1 MNTTANTRSTERTEV
16 LYGQKYV
23 MNTVLQFL
31 SQAEKID
38 SCGDHK
44 ALSLIFEVEEYKEL
58 LSNLKAKGIK
68 LRYITDITKDNIHYC
83 KELLKFAKEIR
94 HLGGIRTNFSI
105 SETEYL
111 SSMTGN
117 QTLEPVP
124 HIIYSNV
131 RAMVEEQKYVFE
143 SFWNKAIP
151 AEQRIREIEE
161 GIEPEVFEIIA
172 ERKKIAQTFL
182 DLVGSA
188 KKEAL
193 VLFPN
198 DKAMVRADRLGIID
212 YLVELSQNEK
222 DVSIKIICQLSKE
235 NVGIVNKVSEQAP
248 AIRILN
254 GNESLYGMY
263 IIDDEKL
270 LRVESRDASA
280 ETFME
285 AIGFAV
291 YSNRKNTVQSFKSVF
306 ELLWNERTLNEE
318 LKRAD
323 KMQKEFINVASHEL
337 RTPTQA
343 ILSFSE
349 LLQTHPERKDEML
362 QAMSRNAIRL
372 QKLTDDILDVTRI
385 ESETLMLK
393 IEPLDLNDLISN
405 IVEDYRNQIEK
416 NNDNVELLYY
426 YRPRNNDSKIIIEAD
441 RVRLIQVISNLLDNA
456 LKFTKKQDKESKK
469 GSIYVTAEKK
479 KNRENGSKKQEVVVS
494 IKDTGT
500 GINPEIVPRLFTKF
514 ATASETGTGLGLFI
528 CKSIVEAH
536 GGRIWAE
543 NNPES
548 KGGAVFELSLPLG
561 EQQQQQQQQQKKQQ
575 SPSSSNLTSGGKSV
589 NQ

>member
-68 LRYITDITKDNIHYC
+68 FRYITDITKDNIHYC

-105 SETEYL
+105 SEIEYL

-117 QTLEPVP
+117 QTREPVS

-161 GIEPEVFEIIA
+161 GIEPEFFEVIA
-172 ERKKIAQTFL
+172 ERKKISQIFL

-198 DKAMVRADRLGIID
+198 DKAMVRAYRLGIID

-222 DVSIKIICQLSKE
+222 AVSIKIICQLSDE
-235 NVGIVNKVSEQAP
+235 NVGIVQRVSEQAP
-248 AIRILN
+248 GIRILN

-270 LRVESRDASA
+270 LRVEMKDASA

-372 QKLTDDILDVTRI
+372 QKLTDGILDVTRI
-385 ESETLMLK
+385 ESKTLMLK

-426 YRPRNNDSKIIIEAD
+426 YRPRDNDSKIIIEAD

-500 GINPEIVPRLFTKF
+500 GIDPEIVPRLFTKF

-561 EQQQQQQQQQKKQQ
+561 EQQQQ
-575 SPSSSNLTSGGKSV
+575 SPSSSNLTSGGRA
-589 NQ
+589 

>member
-1 MNTTANTRSTERTEV
+1 MNTTANPRSTERTEV

-23 MNTVLQFL
+23 INTVLQFL

-105 SETEYL
+105 SEIEYL

-143 SFWNKAIP
+143 SFWNKAIL

-182 DLVGSA
+182 DLIRST

-212 YLVELSQNEK
+212 YLVELSQKEK

-248 AIRILN
+248 GIRILN

-323 KMQKEFINVASHEL
+323 KMQKEFINIASHEL

-385 ESETLMLK
+385 ESKTLMLK

-426 YRPRNNDSKIIIEAD
+426 YRPRNNDSKIIVEAD
-441 RVRLIQVISNLLDNA
+441 RVRLIQVISNLLNNA

-479 KNRENGSKKQEVVVS
+479 KNRENGSKNQEVVVS
-494 IKDTGT
+494 MKDTGT
-500 GINPEIVPRLFTKF
+500 GIDPEIVPRLFTKF

-561 EQQQQQQQQQKKQQ
+561 EQQQQQQQ
-575 SPSSSNLTSGGKSV
+575 SPSSSNLTSGGRA
-589 NQ
+589 

>member
-68 LRYITDITKDNIHYC
+68 LRYITDITKDNVHYC

-105 SETEYL
+105 SEIEYL

-117 QTLEPVP
+117 QTREPVS

-172 ERKKIAQTFL
+172 ERKKIAQAFL
-182 DLVGSA
+182 DLVRST

-212 YLVELSQNEK
+212 YLVELSQKEK
-222 DVSIKIICQLSKE
+222 AVSIKIICQLSKE

-254 GNESLYGMY
+254 GNDSLYGMY

-385 ESETLMLK
+385 ESKTLILK

-416 NNDNVELLYY
+416 NNDNVEILYY
-426 YRPRNNDSKIIIEAD
+426 YRPRGNDSKIIIEAD
-441 RVRLIQVISNLLDNA
+441 RVRLIQVISNLLNNA

-479 KNRENGSKKQEVVVS
+479 KNRENGSKKQQVVVS

-500 GINPEIVPRLFTKF
+500 GIDPEIVPRLFTKF

-536 GGRIWAE
+536 GGRICAE

-548 KGGAVFELSLPLG
+548 KGGAVFELSLPLS
-561 EQQQQQQQQQKKQQ
+561 EQQQQQQ
-575 SPSSSNLTSGGKSV
+575 SPSSSNLTSGGRA
-589 NQ
+589 

>member
-58 LSNLKAKGIK
+58 LSTLKAKGIK

-105 SETEYL
+105 SEIEYL

-117 QTLEPVP
+117 QTREPVS

-161 GIEPEVFEIIA
+161 GIEPEFFEIIA
-172 ERKKIAQTFL
+172 ERKKISQIFL

-198 DKAMVRADRLGIID
+198 DKAMVRAYRLGIID

-222 DVSIKIICQLSKE
+222 AVSIKIICQLSDE
-235 NVGIVNKVSEQAP
+235 NVGIVQRVSEQAP
-248 AIRILN
+248 GIRILN

-270 LRVESRDASA
+270 LRVEMKDASA
-280 ETFME
+280 ETFLE

-372 QKLTDDILDVTRI
+372 QKLTDGILDVTRI
-385 ESETLMLK
+385 ESKTLMLK

-405 IVEDYRNQIEK
+405 IVEDYKNQIEK

-426 YRPRNNDSKIIIEAD
+426 YRPRDNDSKIIIEAD

-500 GINPEIVPRLFTKF
+500 GIDPGIVPRLFTKF

-561 EQQQQQQQQQKKQQ
+561 EQQQQQQQ
-575 SPSSSNLTSGGKSV
+575 SPSSSNLTSGKSV

>member
-58 LSNLKAKGIK
+58 LSTLKAKGIK

-105 SETEYL
+105 SEIEYL

-117 QTLEPVP
+117 QTREPVS

-161 GIEPEVFEIIA
+161 GIEPEFFEIIA
-172 ERKKIAQTFL
+172 ERKKISQIFL

-198 DKAMVRADRLGIID
+198 DKAMVRAYRLGIID

-222 DVSIKIICQLSKE
+222 AVSIKIICQLSEE
-235 NVGIVNKVSEQAP
+235 NVGIVQRVSEQAP
-248 AIRILN
+248 GIRILN

-270 LRVESRDASA
+270 LRVEMKDASA

-372 QKLTDDILDVTRI
+372 QKLTDGILDVTRI
-385 ESETLMLK
+385 ESKTLMLK

-405 IVEDYRNQIEK
+405 IVEDYKNQIEK

-426 YRPRNNDSKIIIEAD
+426 YRPRDNDSKIIIEAD

-500 GINPEIVPRLFTKF
+500 GIDPEIVPRLFTKF

-561 EQQQQQQQQQKKQQ
+561 EQQQQQQ
-575 SPSSSNLTSGGKSV
+575 SPSSSNLTSGKSV

>member
-44 ALSLIFEVEEYKEL
+44 ALSLILEVEEYKEL

-68 LRYITDITKDNIHYC
+68 FRYITDITKDNIHYC

-105 SETEYL
+105 SEIEYL

-117 QTLEPVP
+117 QTREPVS

-161 GIEPEVFEIIA
+161 GIEPEFFEIIA
-172 ERKKIAQTFL
+172 ERKKISQIFL

-198 DKAMVRADRLGIID
+198 DKAMVRAYRLGLID

-222 DVSIKIICQLSKE
+222 AVSIKIICQLSDE
-235 NVGIVNKVSEQAP
+235 NVGIVQRVSEQAP
-248 AIRILN
+248 GIRILN

-263 IIDDEKL
+263 IIDGEKL
-270 LRVESRDASA
+270 LRVEMKDASA

-291 YSNRKNTVQSFKSVF
+291 YSNRKNTVQSFRSVF
-306 ELLWNERTLNEE
+306 ELLWNERALNEE
-318 LKRAD
+318 LKRTHD
-323 KMQKEFINVASHEL
+323 RQKELIKMQQEFINVAAHEL
-337 RTPTQA
+337 RTPVQPIIGLSE
-343 ILSFSE
+343 ILRSKLKDKEQEE
-349 LLQTHPERKDEML
+349 LL
-362 QAMSRNAIRL
+362 SVIIRNAKRL
-372 QKLTDDILDVTRI
+372 RQLTQNLLDVTRI
-385 ESETLMLK
+385 DSQSLRLKKELSNVNDVILSVLADYESDNNLK
-393 IEPLDLNDLISN
+393 KVHNDGVKITFNSKDD
-405 IVEDYRNQIEK
+405 IFIMVDRSR
-416 NNDNVELLYY
+416 LY
-426 YRPRNNDSKIIIEAD
+426 
-441 RVRLIQVISNLLDNA
+441 QVFANLLNNA
-456 LKFTKKQDKESKK
+456 IKFTKE
-469 GSIYVTAEKK
+469 GSITITTQRNDEGNEA
-479 KNRENGSKKQEVVVS
+479 VVS
-494 IKDTGT
+494 IKDTGV
-500 GINPEIVPRLFTKF
+500 GLHPEILPRLFSKF
-514 ATASETGTGLGLFI
+514 ATGAETGTGLGLFI
-528 CKSIVEAH
+528 SKGVVEAH

-543 NNPES
+543 NNEDN
-548 KGGAVFELSLPLG
+548 KGGSIFHFSLPLG
-561 EQQQQQQQQQKKQQ
+561 RE
-575 SPSSSNLTSGGKSV
+575 
-589 NQ
+589 

>member
-58 LSNLKAKGIK
+58 LSTLKAKGIK

-105 SETEYL
+105 SEIEYL

-117 QTLEPVP
+117 QTREPVS

-161 GIEPEVFEIIA
+161 GIEPEFFEIIA
-172 ERKKIAQTFL
+172 ERKKISKIFL

-198 DKAMVRADRLGIID
+198 DKAMVRAYRLGIID

-222 DVSIKIICQLSKE
+222 AVSIKIICQLSDE
-235 NVGIVNKVSEQAP
+235 NVGIVQRVSEQAP
-248 AIRILN
+248 GIRILN

-270 LRVESRDASA
+270 LRVEMKDASA
-280 ETFME
+280 ETFLE

-372 QKLTDDILDVTRI
+372 QKLTDGILDVTRI
-385 ESETLMLK
+385 ESKTLMLK

-405 IVEDYRNQIEK
+405 IVEDYKNQIEK

-426 YRPRNNDSKIIIEAD
+426 YRPRDNDSKIIIEAD

-500 GINPEIVPRLFTKF
+500 GINPGIVPRLFTKF

-561 EQQQQQQQQQKKQQ
+561 EQQQQQQQ
-575 SPSSSNLTSGGKSV
+575 SPSSSNLTSGKSV

>member
-58 LSNLKAKGIK
+58 LSTLKAKGIK

-105 SETEYL
+105 SEIEYL

-117 QTLEPVP
+117 QTREPVS

-161 GIEPEVFEIIA
+161 GIEPEFFEIIA
-172 ERKKIAQTFL
+172 ERKKISKIFL

-198 DKAMVRADRLGIID
+198 DKAMVRAYRLGIID

-222 DVSIKIICQLSKE
+222 AVSIKIICQLSDE
-235 NVGIVNKVSEQAP
+235 NVGIVQRVSEQAP
-248 AIRILN
+248 GIRILN

-263 IIDDEKL
+263 IIDD
-270 LRVESRDASA
+270 
-280 ETFME
+280 
-285 AIGFAV
+285 
-291 YSNRKNTVQSFKSVF
+291 
-306 ELLWNERTLNEE
+306 
-318 LKRAD
+318 
-323 KMQKEFINVASHEL
+323 
-337 RTPTQA
+337 
-343 ILSFSE
+343 
-349 LLQTHPERKDEML
+349 
-362 QAMSRNAIRL
+362 
-372 QKLTDDILDVTRI
+372 
-385 ESETLMLK
+385 
-393 IEPLDLNDLISN
+393 
-405 IVEDYRNQIEK
+405 
-416 NNDNVELLYY
+416 
-426 YRPRNNDSKIIIEAD
+426 
-441 RVRLIQVISNLLDNA
+441 
-456 LKFTKKQDKESKK
+456 
-469 GSIYVTAEKK
+469 
-479 KNRENGSKKQEVVVS
+479 
-494 IKDTGT
+494 
-500 GINPEIVPRLFTKF
+500 
-514 ATASETGTGLGLFI
+514 
-528 CKSIVEAH
+528 
-536 GGRIWAE
+536 
-543 NNPES
+543 
-548 KGGAVFELSLPLG
+548 
-561 EQQQQQQQQQKKQQ
+561 
-575 SPSSSNLTSGGKSV
+575 
-589 NQ
+589 

>member
-68 LRYITDITKDNIHYC
+68 FRYITDITKDNIHYC

-105 SETEYL
+105 SEIEYL

-117 QTLEPVP
+117 QTREPVS

-161 GIEPEVFEIIA
+161 GIEPEFFEVIA
-172 ERKKIAQTFL
+172 ERKKISQIFL

-198 DKAMVRADRLGIID
+198 DKAMVRAYRLGIID

-222 DVSIKIICQLSKE
+222 AVSIKIICQLSDE
-235 NVGIVNKVSEQAP
+235 NVGIVQRVSEQAP
-248 AIRILN
+248 GIRILN

-270 LRVESRDASA
+270 LRVEMKDASA

-372 QKLTDDILDVTRI
+372 QKLTDGILDVTRI
-385 ESETLMLK
+385 ESKTLMLK

-426 YRPRNNDSKIIIEAD
+426 YRPRDNDSKIIIEAD

-500 GINPEIVPRLFTKF
+500 GIDPEIVPRLFTKF

-561 EQQQQQQQQQKKQQ
+561 EQQQQ
-575 SPSSSNLTSGGKSV
+575 SPSSSNLTSGKSV

>member
-58 LSNLKAKGIK
+58 LSTLKAKGIK

-105 SETEYL
+105 SEIEYL

-117 QTLEPVP
+117 QTREPVS

-161 GIEPEVFEIIA
+161 GIEPEFFEIIA
-172 ERKKIAQTFL
+172 ERKKISQIFL

-198 DKAMVRADRLGIID
+198 DKAMVRAYRLGIID

-222 DVSIKIICQLSKE
+222 AVSIKIICQLSDE
-235 NVGIVNKVSEQAP
+235 NVGIVQRVSEQAP
-248 AIRILN
+248 GIRILN

-270 LRVESRDASA
+270 LRVEMKDASA
-280 ETFME
+280 ETFLE

-372 QKLTDDILDVTRI
+372 QKLTDGILDVTRI
-385 ESETLMLK
+385 ESKTLMLK

-426 YRPRNNDSKIIIEAD
+426 YRPRDNDSKIIIEAD

-500 GINPEIVPRLFTKF
+500 GIDPGIVPRLFTKF

-561 EQQQQQQQQQKKQQ
+561 EQQQQQQH
-575 SPSSSNLTSGGKSV
+575 PHHHLI
-589 NQ
+589 

>member
-68 LRYITDITKDNIHYC
+68 LRYVTDITKDNIHYC

-143 SFWNKAIP
+143 SFWNKAIL

-426 YRPRNNDSKIIIEAD
+426 YRPRDNDSKIIIEAD

-479 KNRENGSKKQEVVVS
+479 KNSENGSKKQEVVVS

-500 GINPEIVPRLFTKF
+500 GIDPEIVPRLFTKF

-561 EQQQQQQQQQKKQQ
+561 EQQQQ
-575 SPSSSNLTSGGKSV
+575 SPSSSNLTSGGRA
-589 NQ
+589 

>member
-1 MNTTANTRSTERTEV
+1 
-16 LYGQKYV
+16 
-23 MNTVLQFL
+23 
-31 SQAEKID
+31 
-38 SCGDHK
+38 
-44 ALSLIFEVEEYKEL
+44 
-58 LSNLKAKGIK
+58 
-68 LRYITDITKDNIHYC
+68 
-83 KELLKFAKEIR
+83 
-94 HLGGIRTNFSI
+94 
-105 SETEYL
+105 
-111 SSMTGN
+111 
-117 QTLEPVP
+117 
-124 HIIYSNV
+124 
-131 RAMVEEQKYVFE
+131 
-143 SFWNKAIP
+143 
-151 AEQRIREIEE
+151 
-161 GIEPEVFEIIA
+161 
-172 ERKKIAQTFL
+172 
-182 DLVGSA
+182 
-188 KKEAL
+188 
-193 VLFPN
+193 
-198 DKAMVRADRLGIID
+198 
-212 YLVELSQNEK
+212 
-222 DVSIKIICQLSKE
+222 
-235 NVGIVNKVSEQAP
+235 
-248 AIRILN
+248 
-254 GNESLYGMY
+254 
-263 IIDDEKL
+263 
-270 LRVESRDASA
+270 
-280 ETFME
+280 ME

-385 ESETLMLK
+385 ESKTLMLK

-500 GINPEIVPRLFTKF
+500 GIDPEIVPRLFTKF
-514 ATASETGTGLGLFI
+514 ATASETGNGLGLFI

-561 EQQQQQQQQQKKQQ
+561 EQQQQQ
-575 SPSSSNLTSGGKSV
+575 SPSSSNLTSGKSV

>member
-105 SETEYL
+105 SEIEYL

-117 QTLEPVP
+117 QTREPVS

-161 GIEPEVFEIIA
+161 GIEPEFFEIIA
-172 ERKKIAQTFL
+172 ERKKISQIFL

-198 DKAMVRADRLGIID
+198 DKAMVRAYRLGIID

-222 DVSIKIICQLSKE
+222 AVSIKIICQLSDE
-235 NVGIVNKVSEQAP
+235 NVGIVKRVSEQAP
-248 AIRILN
+248 GIRILN

-270 LRVESRDASA
+270 LRVEMKDASA

-372 QKLTDDILDVTRI
+372 QKLTDGILDVTRI
-385 ESETLMLK
+385 ESKTLMLK

-426 YRPRNNDSKIIIEAD
+426 YRPRDNDSKIIIEAD

-500 GINPEIVPRLFTKF
+500 GIDPEIVPRLFTKF

-561 EQQQQQQQQQKKQQ
+561 EQQQHTQQQQ
-575 SPSSSNLTSGGKSV
+575 SPSSSNLTSGGRA
-589 NQ
+589 

>member
-105 SETEYL
+105 SEIEYL

-117 QTLEPVP
+117 QTREPVS

-161 GIEPEVFEIIA
+161 GIEPEFFEIIA
-172 ERKKIAQTFL
+172 ERKKISQIFL

-198 DKAMVRADRLGIID
+198 DKAMVRAYRLGIID

-222 DVSIKIICQLSKE
+222 AVSIKIICQLSDE
-235 NVGIVNKVSEQAP
+235 NVGIVQRVSEQAP
-248 AIRILN
+248 GIRILN

-270 LRVESRDASA
+270 LRVEMKDASA

-372 QKLTDDILDVTRI
+372 QKLTDGILDVTRI
-385 ESETLMLK
+385 ESKTLMLK

-426 YRPRNNDSKIIIEAD
+426 YRPRDNDSKIIIEAD

-561 EQQQQQQQQQKKQQ
+561 EQQQQQ
-575 SPSSSNLTSGGKSV
+575 SPSSSNLTSGKSV